1 MVKTLSMIAA
11 AAMGAAVVTFM
22 PTFAPTADAN
32 TPAPIVKADRLD
44 VRPLGKSCS
53 QQAWPYYETQ
63 CLRDRNQP
71 GGQARSVRM
80 ISVDRV
86 TR

>member
-1 MVKTLSMIAA
+1 MYKTLSMIAA

-22 PTFAPTADAN
+22 PSFAPTADAN
-32 TPAPIVKADRLD
+32 TPAPIIKADRLD
-44 VRPLGKSCS
+44 VRPIGKACS
-53 QQAWPYYETQ
+53 EQAWPYYETK
-63 CLRDRNQP
+63 CLRDRTQP
-71 GGQARSVRM
+71 GSQARTVRM